1 MPLATPTAIDGWS
14 NNHSSSHARPAI
26 ALDQQESPRTINSR
40 TPTLIG
46 KSPVMKKLFS
56 VIERVAPSE
65 ASVLVTGATGTGK
78 ELAARAIHELST
90 RRDGPFIDIN
100 CSAIPETLIEAEL
113 FGHQR
118 GTFTGAHENR
128 SGLFEKASGGTLF
141 LDEVDALN
149 LSAQA
154 KLLRVLQE
162 RTVRRIGAR
171 ANIAIDVRIISATNC
186 DLQQAVAEGRFR
198 PDLYYRLRVLPLHVP
213 ELCTRGGDVQLLV
226 DHFLRV
232 KSERNRQ
239 PLRKFTDEAM
249 RALSEYPWP
258 GNVRELEN
266 TIEYALAIGLE
277 DELGIADLPPE
288 IMSAQ
293 PQPSADDFRQVLQA
307 YMNDMVPLAEIEKRY
322 ILSVL
327 QQFGG
332 NQVRAAAALGIDRS
346 KLYRRLKQ
354 YGVMAVRFLQEE
366 DLDGMQLLSRSEEE
380 ATERGRAFT
389 IPAPR
394 HSS

>member
-1 MPLATPTAIDGWS
+1 MPLATPSVIDGWTTDNRS
-14 NNHSSSHARPAI
+14 GAI
-26 ALDQQESPRTINSR
+26 AVDQQEAPRTSGSK

-46 KSPVMKKLFS
+46 QSPAMRKLFS
-56 VIERVAPSE
+56 VIERVAPTD
-65 ASVLVTGATGTGK
+65 ASVLITGATGTGK
-78 ELAARAIHELST
+78 ELAARAIHELSP
-90 RRDGPFIDIN
+90 RRDAAFVDIN
-100 CSAIPETLIEAEL
+100 CSAIPDTLIEAEL

-141 LDEVDALN
+141 LDEIDALN

-186 DLQQAVAEGRFR
+186 DLGLAVTEGRFR
-198 PDLYYRLRVLPLHVP
+198 PDLYYRLRVLPLQLP
-213 ELCTRGGDVQLLV
+213 ELCTRAGDVDLLV
-226 DHFLRV
+226 EHFLQL
-232 KSERNRQ
+232 KSQRMGQE
-239 PLRKFTDEAM
+239 LRRFTPEAM
-249 RALSEYPWP
+249 RALREYPWP

-266 TIEYALAIGLE
+266 TIEYALAIGME
-277 DELGIADLPPE
+277 ETLGMDDLPIE
-288 IMSAQ
+288 IANHV
-293 PQPSADDFRQVLQA
+293 PSDVNDFRSVLQA
-307 YMNDMVPLAEIEKRY
+307 YMNDTVPLAEIEKRY

-346 KLYRRLKQ
+346 KLYRRLRQ
-354 YGVMAVRFLQEE
+354 YGVKAVKFLQEE
-366 DLDGMQLLSRSEEE
+366 EQDGLQF
-380 ATERGRAFT
+380 RGSKA
-389 IPAPR
+389 
-394 HSS
+394 HVV

>member
-1 MPLATPTAIDGWS
+1 MPLVTPTAFDGWS
-14 NNHSSSHARPAI
+14 VNRSGSQAKSAI
-26 ALDQQESPRTINSR
+26 AFEHQESSRTNNSR

-46 KSPVMKKLFS
+46 QSPVMRKLFS
-56 VIERVAPSE
+56 VIERVAPTD

-78 ELAARAIHELST
+78 ELAARAIHELSP
-90 RRDGPFIDIN
+90 RRDGAFVDIN

-141 LDEVDALN
+141 LDEIDALN

-186 DLQQAVAEGRFR
+186 DLAQAVAEGRFR

-226 DHFLRV
+226 DHFLRL
-232 KSERNRQ
+232 KSDRNGQ
-239 PLRKFTDEAM
+239 PFRKFSEEAM

-266 TIEYALAIGLE
+266 TIEYALAIGMH
-277 DELGIADLPPE
+277 DELGVADLPPE
-288 IMSAQ
+288 ILTAA
-293 PQPSADDFRQVLQA
+293 PQPSADDFRQVLEA
-307 YMNDMVPLAEIEKRY
+307 YMNDTVPLAEIEKRY

-354 YGVMAVRFLQEE
+354 YGVMAIRFLQEE
-366 DLDGMQLLSRSEEE
+366 DLDGHQLRSM
-380 ATERGRAFT
+380 
-389 IPAPR
+389 
-394 HSS
+394 H

>member
-1 MPLATPTAIDGWS
+1 MPPATPTVIDGWS
-14 NNHSSSHARPAI
+14 TNHARSSAI
-26 ALDQQESPRTINSR
+26 TLDKQETRRVSNSK

-46 KSPVMKKLFS
+46 QSPVMKKLFS
-56 VIERVAPSE
+56 VIERVAPTD
-65 ASVLVTGATGTGK
+65 ASVLITGATGTGK
-78 ELAARAIHELST
+78 ELAARAIHDLSP
-90 RRDGPFIDIN
+90 RRDGAFVDIN

-186 DLQQAVAEGRFR
+186 DLAQAVAEGRFR
-198 PDLYYRLRVLPLHVP
+198 PDLYYRLRVLPLQVP

-226 DHFLRV
+226 EHFLRV
-232 KSERNRQ
+232 KSERSGQ
-239 PLRKFTDEAM
+239 PVRSLTDDAM
-249 RALSEYPWP
+249 RALCEYPWP

-277 DELGIADLPPE
+277 DELGTADLPPE
-288 IMSAQ
+288 ILSVP

-307 YMNDMVPLAEIEKRY
+307 YMNDTVPLAEIEKRY

-366 DLDGMQLLSRSEEE
+366 DLDGMQLLSRSEE
-380 ATERGRAFT
+380 APAQRGRAFT
-389 IPAPR
+389 NIPASR